1 MVKIILVTHG
11 QLAKEMLETAALII
25 GKPADDGFATFAVTT
40 AASVEKEAAKLKAVL
55 KTCPEGAIILTDIF
69 GGSAT
74 NISLTASKDL
84 ANCHVITGLNLSM
97 LLTAINSRKKLNAK
111 ELAEKIESDGKRAV
125 INATELLIK
134 GL

>member
-1 MVKIILVTHG
+1 MVKLILVTHG
-11 QLAKEMLETAALII
+11 NLAEEMLRTASQIL
-25 GKPADDGFATFAVTT
+25 GKSAEGVQTMSVTT
-40 AASVEKEAAKLKAVL
+40 STSIEQGTKQLLPLLQDA
-55 KTCPEGAIILTDIF
+55 PEGVIVLTDIF

-74 NISLTASKDL
+74 NIALTASKEL
-84 ANCHVITGLNLSM
+84 AKCHVITGLNLSM
-97 LLTAINSRKKLNAK
+97 LLTALNSRKKLNDK

>member
-11 QLAKEMLETAALII
+11 NLAQQMLDTASLII
-25 GKPADDGFATFAVTT
+25 GKQPGEGVASFAVTT
-40 AASVEKEAAKLKAVL
+40 AASVEKEASKLKEL
-55 KTCPEGAIILTDIF
+55 LETCQEGAVVLTDIF

-97 LLTAINSRKKLNAK
+97 LLTAINSRKKLTAK
-111 ELAEKIESDGKRAV
+111 ELAEKIEADGKRAV

-134 GL
+134 GI